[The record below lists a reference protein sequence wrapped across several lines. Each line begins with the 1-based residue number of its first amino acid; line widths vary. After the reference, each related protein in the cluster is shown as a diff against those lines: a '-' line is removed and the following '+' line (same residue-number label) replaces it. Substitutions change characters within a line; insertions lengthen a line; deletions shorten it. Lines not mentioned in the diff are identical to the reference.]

1 MDGGAAF
8 FRIDAA
14 VFMALTAVDQ
24 TLETKPLT

>member
-8 FRIDAA
+8 FWGGAA
-14 VFMALTAVDQ
+14 VFMGLTAVDQ